1 MTASV
6 NHFEI
11 PADDMARAKSF
22 YANVFGWSM
31 EDWDAEN
38 AMINPTGEDGIGGD
52 IHQRSEVPHPT
63 VVVSVDDVEA
73 SMKTVLEQGGEA
85 IGGVELL
92 GDMGRYCYFRDT
104 EGNVIGL
111 FDKVG
116 ASS

>member
-1 MTASV
+1 
-6 NHFEI
+6 
-11 PADDMARAKSF
+11 
-22 YANVFGWSM
+22 
-31 EDWDAEN
+31 
-38 AMINPTGEDGIGGD
+38 
-52 IHQRSEVPHPT
+52 
-63 VVVSVDDVEA
+63 VSVDDVEA